1 MSVIINFMP
10 AKKKKK
16 KSTGTEITE
25 TENRM
30 VVVRSQRV
38 GQWVD
43 DG

>member
-10 AKKKKK
+10 AKKKK

-30 VVVRSQRV
+30 VVARSQRV

>member
-10 AKKKKK
+10 AKKK

-30 VVVRSQRV
+30 VVARSQRV